1 MVSLGK
7 HAKYSSGA
15 RDLLGRIS
23 AESDSE
29 KQWKILFSADEALFR
44 EINDSVWSPRRS
56 ELLREFANLHDSG
69 LVRFRKRWSK
79 SFREVPPEE
88 IMKTRDELR
97 RVWDQGTSATDKQ
110 AVLERW
116 SEWKPRS
123 FQGLR
128 YRPWVPLL
136 AAGRVIAETHS
147 YTGSYLKPS
156 WRSSNISRVVKTLI
170 VQLTYFLA
178 RRRDQRYCE
187 QGECT
192 KYGQREFA
200 LDWWN
205 RKGKKRR
212 QQKIA
217 KAPSIEETVWAL

>member
-1 MVSLGK
+1 MVSRGK

-147 YTGSYLKPS
+147 LHG
-156 WRSSNISRVVKTLI
+156 
-170 VQLTYFLA
+170 QLSQAVMEKFEHLARCQNPNCPAPYFLA

-217 KAPSIEETVWAL
+217 KAQASKKRSGL